1 MRMSRCT
8 GIIVGIALLSGCYTY
23 EPTGAATPEIGQ
35 EFAFDIND
43 VGRVALGGSMGPE
56 IAQIEGRLISR
67 ENAEYLV
74 AVTSVH
80 FLRGGE
86 QVWKGENVRIKS
98 EFVTSTYE
106 RHFSKGRSI
115 TLGAAAVGAATYLLT
130 RSLFGSG
137 SEGVATPPNGGTS
150 LRVP

>member
-8 GIIVGIALLSGCYTY
+8 GIVVGLSLLSGCYTY
-23 EPTGAATPEIGQ
+23 QPLGAATPEIGQ

-43 VGRVALGGSMGPE
+43 VGRVGLGGSMGPE
-56 IAQIEGRLISR
+56 IAQIEGRLVSR

-74 AVTSVH
+74 AVTAVH
-80 FLRGGE
+80 YLRGGE
-86 QVWKGENVRIKS
+86 QVWTGENVHIKS
-98 EFVTSTYE
+98 EYVTSTSE

-115 TLGAAAVGAATYLLT
+115 SLGVAAAGALAFILT
-130 RSLFGSG
+130 RSLIGG
-137 SEGVATPPNGGTS
+137 GNEGETTVPPNGSS